1 MVVTPGHCI
10 WTESE
15 LSISYPRPSEEDG
28 SRHMDGPPDPLVSS
42 PVTSQDEAITAI
54 RAPREWEK
62 KLYCFGVGMGCL
74 RASVGSLIETPFSTW
89 LPLPA
94 ARRNGSPGQSDPL
107 FSEEARNVG

>member
-10 WTESE
+10 WIESE
-15 LSISYPRPSEEDG
+15 ASVSHPRPGEEDR
-28 SRHMDGPPDPLVSS
+28 SRHTDGTPDPLVSS

-54 RAPREWEK
+54 RAPRECEK
-62 KLYCFGVGMGCL
+62 KLHCFGVGMGCL
-74 RASVGSLIETPFSTW
+74 RASVGSLIEPPVSTW

-94 ARRNGSPGQSDPL
+94 TMRNGSSGQSDPL